1 MFRYILQRSLTY
13 LVMVFITTTMG
24 YFAAVTAL
32 KPALLE
38 QEKVPKPSP
47 EQVNRNFASLG
58 LDPEMNPW
66 DRYVQWLT
74 NMVTKFDW
82 GRSPNGAYI
91 NQEFG
96 QRVWVSTRLLLVA
109 TILSIV
115 IGIALGVYSAA
126 RQYKFSDRVITGYS
140 YLVYIIP
147 APVAYF
153 VVQQGAT
160 TINNI
165 AVANGGE
172 KIFYVTGISTPGL
185 TGFWEIT
192 MDMAAHYVVPTFC
205 MTIFGW
211 AGYQIA
217 QRQYLLDNVN
227 ADFVRTAR
235 AKGLT
240 RNQAITRHALRVS
253 FIPVAQS
260 IAYQIPMIFAGAFFA
275 ETVFAW
281 PGIGKWSIDSIS
293 AQDVNAATVTLAY
306 GSALFAVGA
315 IIADIATTI
324 VDPRVRIS

>member
-66 DRYVQWLT
+66 DRYV
-74 NMVTKFDW
+74 
-82 GRSPNGAYI
+82 
-91 NQEFG
+91 QEFG

-165 AVANGGE
+165 AVAHGGE

-192 MDMAAHYVVPTFC
+192 IDMAAHYIVPTFC

-260 IAYQIPMIFAGAFFA
+260 IAYQIPLIFAGAFFA
-275 ETVFAW
+275 ESVFAW

-293 AQDVNAATVTLAY
+293 SQDVNAATVTLAY

>member
-74 NMVTKFDW
+74 NVVTKFDW

-217 QRQYLLDNVN
+217 QRQYLLDNC
-227 ADFVRTAR
+227 
-235 AKGLT
+235 L
-240 RNQAITRHALRVS
+240 ALRVS

>member
-1 MFRYILQRSLTY
+1 MFRYILRRSLTY
-13 LVMVFITTTMG
+13 LVMVFLTTTMG
-24 YFAAVTAL
+24 YFAAVTTL

-38 QEKVPKPSP
+38 QEKVPRPSP
-47 EQVNRNFASLG
+47 EQVNRTLASLG
-58 LDPEMNPW
+58 LDPEMSAW
-66 DRYVQWLT
+66 DRYIQWLT
-74 NMVTKFDW
+74 NVVTKFDW
-82 GRSPNGAYI
+82 GRSPNSGYI

-96 QRVWVSTRLLLVA
+96 QRLWVSTRLMLAA
-109 TILSIV
+109 TILTII
-115 IGIALGVYSAA
+115 IGVALGVYSAA

-160 TINNI
+160 AINNI
-165 AVANGGE
+165 VVENGGE
-172 KIFYVTGISTPGL
+172 KIFYVTGISTPGV
-185 TGFWEIT
+185 TGFWDTTI
-192 MDMAAHYVVPTFC
+192 DMAAHYVVPTFC

-211 AGYQIA
+211 ASYQIA

-260 IAYQIPMIFAGAFFA
+260 IAYTIPTIFAGAFFA
-275 ETVFAW
+275 ESVFAW
-281 PGIGKWSIDSIS
+281 PGIGKRSIDAIGQ
-293 AQDVNAATVTLAY
+293 QDVNAATATLAY
-306 GSALFAVGA
+306 GSVLFAIGA

>member
-1 MFRYILQRSLTY
+1 M
-13 LVMVFITTTMG
+13 
-24 YFAAVTAL
+24 
-32 KPALLE
+32 
-38 QEKVPKPSP
+38 
-47 EQVNRNFASLG
+47 
-58 LDPEMNPW
+58 
-66 DRYVQWLT
+66 
-74 NMVTKFDW
+74 
-82 GRSPNGAYI
+82 
-91 NQEFG
+91 
-96 QRVWVSTRLLLVA
+96 
-109 TILSIV
+109 

-192 MDMAAHYVVPTFC
+192 IDMAAHYIVPTFC

-260 IAYQIPMIFAGAFFA
+260 IAYQIPLIFAGAFFA

-293 AQDVNAATVTLAY
+293 SQDVNAATVTLAY